1 MHRGR
6 GRTRRDRR
14 EETGARDGTETQKV
28 IFMEYLK
35 DHWTDIVNAIM
46 AVVIAARVIVKLTP
60 TPKDDTFL
68 EKVIEWLK
76 HLGLHVDSTE
86 KK

>member
-1 MHRGR
+1 M
-6 GRTRRDRR
+6 
-14 EETGARDGTETQKV
+14 

-60 TPKDDTFL
+60 TPADDTFL
-68 EKVIEWLK
+68 EKIVGWLK
-76 HLGLHVDSTE
+76 HAGLHIDEE